1 MFLTNHA
8 HNAVAFPS
16 LPFLHREVIDLLFK
30 TLCRIMLQHYTK
42 SLFVCDEVV
51 CEVVLMWFYWL
62 LFLEVYNIE
71 EAVG

>member
-42 SLFVCDEVV
+42 SSSKNV

-62 LFLEVYNIE
+62 LFLDVYNIE

>member
-42 SLFVCDEVV
+42 SSSKNV
-51 CEVVLMWFYWL
+51 CEVVLMRFYWL

>member
-42 SLFVCDEVV
+42 SSSKNV